1 MKRKNKKSILRP
13 FLFAC
18 LGFGSMTLVSAE
30 VSTVITPPSHPGR
43 PNTINIQK
51 TECQIKYLTP
61 QKDGG
66 ESVKN
71 YYIEYRNQW
80 DLSWKYRGTS
90 NTNKFQFKNMRER
103 SSAQFRVSASN
114 SAGVGRPSGISDFIK
129 FRGPF
134 D

>member
-1 MKRKNKKSILRP
+1 MKRNRKNTLRS

-18 LGFGSMTLVSAE
+18 LGLTVKTITVAGVSAM
-30 VSTVITPPSHPGR
+30 ITPPSQVGR
-43 PNTINIQK
+43 PNTLSIYQ
-51 TECQIKYLTP
+51 TECKIKYLTP
-61 QKDGG
+61 QNDGG
-66 ESVKN
+66 EPVKN

-80 DLSWKYRGTS
+80 DLSWKFRGTS
-90 NTNKFQFKNMRER
+90 QTNEFQFKNMREG

-114 SAGVGRPSGISDFIK
+114 SAGIGLPSGISNSIK